1 MKQLLVAF
9 LVIVAG
15 MVLGGCTY
23 VENPPLLDEIRGFYE
38 TPHKLHRMVMR
49 QEEVTMR
56 NPGQGNLS
64 GGFFLFLGGV
74 QGEYQEGS
82 EATYVST
89 QIRFFWD
96 LGDNVYTM
104 TTLPLEKIRIRIVD
118 DIDIPT
124 VEFYLNERIIND
136 ALTHGGVGR
145 AEIVE
150 RDLRAILCNYSNPYE
165 ALDKYLEYAIFSV
178 KAEDWPENINFP
190 AIE

>member
-23 VENPPLLDEIRGFYE
+23 ENPPLLDEIRGFYE

-74 QGEYQEGS
+74 QGEYQGGS

-136 ALTHGGVGR
+136 AFTHAGVGR
-145 AEIVE
+145 VEIVE